1 MKEILDT
8 VTAFF
13 KRLFEKDF
21 TIKILSL
28 IAAVIIWF
36 VVSVSAYPTID
47 RVIYNVPVTVEMQG
61 TYAEAHNFQVVG
73 QNVTMVNVY
82 IKGERGEI
90 GDLTSDELKVTASA
104 ENVINADG
112 YSLPLEVECT
122 SGKSFSITK
131 IAPSDQPGAAIEY
144 VTVDFDEI
152 ITKEITIRP
161 LMDNVHIAQGYI
173 SDADDVVIAP
183 DRIEITGP
191 KDEIDKINDA
201 YFYIEAEGE
210 LSETYEY
217 TAVDPVIYSSGIPIS
232 EGDEIAF
239 SRNSFNVSV
248 PILRKQ
254 TLPLTVTISN
264 APESFDSD
272 AYMEKLEFSVKEL
285 EVAAP
290 ADAAKD
296 IPSLSIGTI
305 DMREVDIGSVF
316 TFSTADFLPEGYQNL
331 SGIDTISV
339 TCPSEG
345 LYKIT
350 MTIRGS
356 SVQVVNAP
364 PQFDYNIIT
373 SGFTLFFIG
382 SEESIEKLSYIDVV
396 SKIDL
401 INYELETRDYKFPVT
416 FSTPAYDDV
425 WCIGSDGVLS
435 PKAVVTVTL
444 KS

>member
-1 MKEILDT
+1 
-8 VTAFF
+8 
-13 KRLFEKDF
+13 
-21 TIKILSL
+21 
-28 IAAVIIWF
+28 
-36 VVSVSAYPTID
+36 
-47 RVIYNVPVTVEMQG
+47 
-61 TYAEAHNFQVVG
+61 
-73 QNVTMVNVY
+73 
-82 IKGERGEI
+82 
-90 GDLTSDELKVTASA
+90 
-104 ENVINADG
+104 
-112 YSLPLEVECT
+112 
-122 SGKSFSITK
+122 
-131 IAPSDQPGAAIEY
+131 
-144 VTVDFDEI
+144 
-152 ITKEITIRP
+152 
-161 LMDNVHIAQGYI
+161 MDNVHIAQGFI

-183 DRIEITGP
+183 DKIEVTGP
-191 KDEIDKINDA
+191 KDEIDAINDV

-210 LSETYEY
+210 LSGTYEY
-217 TAVDPVIYSSGIPIS
+217 TAVDPVIYSKGIPVS
-232 EGDEIAF
+232 NEEEITF
-239 SRNSFNVSV
+239 SRSSFNVSI
-248 PILRKQ
+248 PILQKQ
-254 TLPLTVTISN
+254 TLPLSVTISN
-264 APESFDSD
+264 APESFNSD
-272 AYMEKLEFSVKEL
+272 AYMEKLTFSVSEL

-290 ADAAKD
+290 VDSIKD
-296 IPSLSIGTI
+296 IPSLNIGTI

-331 SGIDTISV
+331 SSIDTVSV

-401 INYELETRDYKFPVT
+401 INYELEARDYKFPVT

-435 PKAVVTVTL
+435 PKATVTVTL